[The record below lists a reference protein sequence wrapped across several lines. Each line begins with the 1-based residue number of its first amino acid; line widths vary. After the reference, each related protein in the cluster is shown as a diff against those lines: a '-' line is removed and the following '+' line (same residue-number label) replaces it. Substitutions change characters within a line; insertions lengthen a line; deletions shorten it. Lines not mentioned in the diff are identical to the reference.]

1 MSATPP
7 TEQTFIHESMAI
19 LERTPVVLDSLL
31 RDLPETWVNADEG
44 PDTWSPIVVLAHLIQ
59 SETHD
64 WMPRVETI
72 LRYGTDKPFDP
83 VDRQAHLRAVK
94 GQSIGGLLME
104 FATLRKASLLRWQQL
119 QIGPDQLSKQGQ
131 HQVLGTVTLHQ
142 LLATWTTHDMAHLLQ
157 ISRVMAKRYRE
168 DVGPWASYL
177 SVLR

>member
-1 MSATPP
+1 
-7 TEQTFIHESMAI
+7 
-19 LERTPVVLDSLL
+19 
-31 RDLPETWVNADEG
+31 
-44 PDTWSPIVVLAHLIQ
+44 
-59 SETHD
+59 
-64 WMPRVETI
+64 
-72 LRYGTDKPFDP
+72 
-83 VDRQAHLRAVK
+83 
-94 GQSIGGLLME
+94 ME